1 MSQILD
7 SIFANHQS
15 LLADLDEVSQP
26 MSAFTNQEPTL
37 LMTARVS
44 RWDKIGPSVLAA
56 LRELSSTVQGQQAC
70 DLLKRVT
77 KMHEGASNPSPEDQ
91 AHFKKYGYY
100 PGAPDT
106 GSTTPRRPFYGDTGR
121 NPRTKDL
128 DPNKYYNP
136 AGTTAKS
143 NKVPKESIDEIDQL
157 ILRHMETGLTIVRP
171 IDEGN
176 NDAIPQGDHT
186 SPDPALD
193 LQELHSSIGYILP
206 ELHALVTSTVGP
218 EKHALL
224 MLFNEVNTS
233 HHELSQILSNHN
245 QAPSSD
251 MGEAVAH
258 FKTVQAQ
265 MYQALSPYTIGNY
278 AVSRP
283 PYQLKGAS
291 LGE

>member
-1 MSQILD
+1 M
-7 SIFANHQS
+7 
-15 LLADLDEVSQP
+15 
-26 MSAFTNQEPTL
+26 
-37 LMTARVS
+37 
-44 RWDKIGPSVLAA
+44 
-56 LRELSSTVQGQQAC
+56 
-70 DLLKRVT
+70 
-77 KMHEGASNPSPEDQ
+77 
-91 AHFKKYGYY
+91 
-100 PGAPDT
+100 
-106 GSTTPRRPFYGDTGR
+106 
-121 NPRTKDL
+121 KDL
-128 DPNKYYNP
+128 NPNKYYNP

-143 NKVPKESIDEIDQL
+143 NKKESLDEIDRIIQ
-157 ILRHMETGLTIVRP
+157 RHMQTGLTIVR
-171 IDEGN
+171 EGN

-233 HHELSQILSNHN
+233 HHELSQILANHN
-245 QAPSSD
+245 QTPSSD

-265 MYQALSPYTIGNY
+265 MFQALSPYTVGNS

>member
-7 SIFANHQS
+7 SIFADHQE
-15 LLADLDEVSQP
+15 LVQDLDEVSQP
-26 MSAFTNQEPTL
+26 LSMFTRQEPTL
-37 LMTARVS
+37 LMTARTS

-77 KMHEGASNPSPEDQ
+77 KMQEGAANPSPEDQ
-91 AHFKKYGYY
+91 KHFKKYGYY
-100 PGAPDT
+100 PDAPDT
-106 GSTTPRRPFYGDTGR
+106 GSTPPRRPFYGDTGR

-143 NKVPKESIDEIDQL
+143 NKKESLDEIDRIIQ
-157 ILRHMETGLTIVRP
+157 RHMQTGLTIVR
-171 IDEGN
+171 EGN

-233 HHELSQILSNHN
+233 HHELSQILANHN
-245 QAPSSD
+245 QTPSSD

-265 MYQALSPYTIGNY
+265 MFQALSPYTVGNS